1 MARQVLIV
9 QFTHPGGEHAV
20 SRKELTNGIKE
31 WNYGPH
37 RRKFMKAVGQYVM
50 KDGALS
56 PKQDLL
62 FWGEWEPTSKIHPI
76 SNIFGVVPKY
86 VHEPFLPKGPSG
98 LILPPFNNGKFVTRK
113 GIKEPLCR
121 QNTDPFVF
129 GDYFL
134 YSVCKQRKKKRNSTL
149 SEFTKL
155 GELEK
160 GSIILFGSTISKK
173 HGGPYF
179 VLDTVLVVDDYKAYH
194 SKNAPYSLSGFV
206 PNDYC
211 DLMGFVHWDP
221 GNDHICYKGST
232 VDKPINGMFSFVPCK
247 PCSSGEVGFPRV
259 VLTKAD
265 MTIISDNLISD
276 NLNAAPKFSDVTNI
290 TLTSCWKQICNIVK
304 QQGFELGVNF
314 EYQYQ
319 F

>member
-1 MARQVLIV
+1 MARKVLIV

-20 SRKELTNGIKE
+20 SPKERANGVKE
-31 WNYGPH
+31 WNYGSH
-37 RRKFMKAVGQYVM
+37 RRKFLKALGQYVM

-62 FWGEWEPTSKIHPI
+62 FWGEWEPTSRVHLINSTSGAGI
-76 SNIFGVVPKY
+76 VPKY
-86 VHEPFLPKGPSG
+86 VHEPFLQKGPSG
-98 LILPPFNNGKFVTRK
+98 LILPPFNNGKFVTIK
-113 GIKEPLCR
+113 GIQKPLGR

-134 YSVCKQRKKKRNSTL
+134 YSVCKQIKKIRNSTL
-149 SEFTKL
+149 SEFTQL

-160 GSIILFGSTISKK
+160 GSIILFGSTISRK

-179 VLDTVLVVDDYKAYH
+179 VLDTVFVVGDYKAYH
-194 SKNAPYSLSGFV
+194 SKNAPSNLSGFV

-211 DLMGFVHWDP
+211 DLMGFVNWNP
-221 GNDHICYKGST
+221 SNDHICYRGAT
-232 VDKPINGMFSFVPCK
+232 VNNPMNGMFSFVPCR

-265 MTIISDNLISD
+265 MKIISD
-276 NLNAAPKFSDVTNI
+276 NLNAAPKFSDETDVSPA
-290 TLTSCWKQICNIVK
+290 SCWRQICNIVQK
-304 QQGFELGVNF
+304 QGFELGVNF
-314 EYQYQ
+314 EYQYR
-319 F
+319 